1 QPTVSFCT
9 SLAVAA
15 TSTDVSCFGGSNGSA
30 TASVSGGVTPYT
42 FSWNT
47 SPVQTGATASGLSA
61 GTYIVT
67 VTDANG
73 CQGTKLVTIS
83 QPASALAASAVATNA
98 ACFGGNGSVLVSA
111 SGGTAPYSG
120 TGTIS
125 KAAGSY

>member
-1 QPTVSFCT
+1 
-9 SLAVAA
+9 
-15 TSTDVSCFGGSNGSA
+15 
-30 TASVSGGVTPYT
+30 
-42 FSWNT
+42 
-47 SPVQTGATASGLSA
+47 
-61 GTYIVT
+61 

-125 KAAGSY
+125 KAAGSYSFTVTDAHGCSASANATVSQPTQRVVSALAPAAGSFGAYGSGR